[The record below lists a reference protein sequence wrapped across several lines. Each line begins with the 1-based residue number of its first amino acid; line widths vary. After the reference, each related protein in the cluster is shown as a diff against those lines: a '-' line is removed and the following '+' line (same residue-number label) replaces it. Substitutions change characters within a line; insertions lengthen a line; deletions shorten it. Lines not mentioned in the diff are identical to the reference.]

1 MVKLRA
7 SGYNMMGR
15 VVPFEEIEWDKHQT
29 LTLENQGGGR
39 KRGREERG
47 GEGGG
52 YYEHTHANG
61 THTGVYRNPN
71 RGNGGGNGGGD
82 ERENKRR
89 QNNNTDKHYGS
100 KSSPTSVKQ
109 TGTSGHYG
117 PQTVASEGEFE
128 GQNNDDTYNNGFDM
142 GSRKLKSRA
151 NRFRSTSPNGS
162 GGGGSKATSEFG
174 NYMGA
179 GVINSKRTT
188 KGFGEK
194 DYERMTVVG
203 TCEVMEKVRTWLRKH
218 PVPDDMKA
226 KHLPPRSQP
235 AFLSPSFKFPKS
247 HHFPLSPLAQ
257 TLSGLPP
264 SNRAPKALLRPHRP
278 HSNLLAQRPSRQ
290 NQVT

>member
-7 SGYNMMGR
+7 NGYNMMGR
-15 VVPFEEIEWDKHQT
+15 VVPFEEVEWDKHQT
-29 LTLENQGGGR
+29 LTLENKGGGR

-71 RGNGGGNGGGD
+71 RGGGNGGGD

-100 KSSPTSVKQ
+100 KSSPTSVKH

-117 PQTVASEGEFE
+117 PQAGASEGEFE
-128 GQNNDDTYNNGFDM
+128 GENNDDTYNNGFDM

-203 TCEVMEKVRTWLRKH
+203 TCEVMEKVRTWLRRT
-218 PVPDDMKA
+218 
-226 KHLPPRSQP
+226 PRS
-235 AFLSPSFKFPKS
+235 
-247 HHFPLSPLAQ
+247 
-257 TLSGLPP
+257 G
-264 SNRAPKALLRPHRP
+264 
-278 HSNLLAQRPSRQ
+278 
-290 NQVT
+290 